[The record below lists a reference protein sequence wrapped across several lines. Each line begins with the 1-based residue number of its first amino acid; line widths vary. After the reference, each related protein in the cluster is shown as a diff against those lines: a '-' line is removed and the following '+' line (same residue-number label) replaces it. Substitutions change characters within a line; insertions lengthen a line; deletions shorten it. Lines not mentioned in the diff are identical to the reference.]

1 MKKSQEWQ
9 LVDLSTRHAREPTW
23 WEGCLIRIAEGDSI
37 WDLCDGTE
45 YNKRPFREWIRSDP
59 EREKAYVD
67 AIESRTEG
75 WIERLQSRAARAA
88 FASVQ
93 DGLTGDGGALGID
106 QWPAGLVA
114 ACDTAEFGP
123 TGQLYKTKM
132 DSGKAAD
139 RLAKYIGLDK
149 AGDVNVNVYS
159 LVGILSGLPKAGVE
173 KQIEAEDAVLVA
185 DAGENAQQ
193 VTPAGNLLP
202 ENSPRQ
208 PVIEVPELQIV

>member
-9 LVDLSTRHAREPTW
+9 LVDLNARHAKDPKW
-23 WEGCLIRIAEGDSI
+23 WEGCLMRIADGDSI
-37 WDLCDGTE
+37 WDLCEKTE

-59 EREKAYVD
+59 EREKAYLD

-93 DGLTGDGGALGID
+93 DALTGDGGALEIA
-106 QWPAGLVA
+106 QWPSGLVS

-123 TGQLYKTKM
+123 TGQLYKAKM
-132 DSGKAAD
+132 DTGKAAD

-173 KQIEAEDAVLVA
+173 KQIEAEDAVLATV
-185 DAGENAQQ
+185 AGEGAQAA
-193 VTPAGNLLP
+193 TPVGNLLP
-202 ENSPRQ
+202 DTPPRQ
-208 PVIEVPELQIV
+208 AVLERTDELV